1 MTQRIFLVDDDA
13 AVRSALGR
21 LLGTL
26 DLPVVTCV
34 DGAALFAALETSQ
47 SGCIVLDLDLPGGS
61 GLEVQQALRQRRI
74 GMPLIFLTGKGSV
87 ASTAQ
92 ALKAGAFDFLE
103 KPVDSGLLLSCVR
116 DALAHDATQRE
127 RAALRERAEARLE
140 RLTGREREVVVL
152 TLNGLANKQIAQR
165 LGISHRTVEIHRA
178 RAMQKMGAA
187 NLLELDRMINP
198 VVPHRRIV

>member
-26 DLPVVTCV
+26 DLPVTVCA
-34 DGAALFAALETSQ
+34 DGAALFAALEPRP
-47 SGCIVLDLDLPGGS
+47 SGCIVLDLDLPGES
-61 GLEVQQALRQRRI
+61 GLEVQRSLRERGI
-74 GMPLIFLTGKGSV
+74 DIPLIFLTGKGSV

-103 KPVDSGLLLSCVR
+103 KPVESGLLLSCVR
-116 DALAHDATQRE
+116 DALAHDAAQRERATQRE
-127 RAALRERAEARLE
+127 RAQARLD
-140 RLTGREREVVVL
+140 RLTAREREVVVL

-165 LGISHRTVEIHRA
+165 LGISHRTVEIHRG

-198 VVPHRRIV
+198 VMPHRRVV

>member
-26 DLPVVTCV
+26 DLPVMTCA
-34 DGAALFAALETSQ
+34 DGAALFAALEPRQ
-47 SGCIVLDLDLPGGS
+47 SGCIVLDLDLPGDS
-61 GLEVQQALRQRRI
+61 GLDVQQALRQRRI
-74 GMPLIFLTGKGSV
+74 DMPLIFLTGKGSV

-116 DALAHDATQRE
+116 DALAHDAAQRE

-140 RLTGREREVVVL
+140 RLTAREREVVVL

-198 VVPHRRIV
+198 VVPQRRMG